1 MKNDVY
7 KPEEPWYS
15 TYTEPD
21 GRPICVSV
29 SLCGP
34 ELLTVRKPCHG
45 KKSWAY
51 IMGGR
56 EAVELRGIDPSD
68 ESPETWCTAQ
78 AAAIDMLT
86 EEFQTEVAKLHTY
99 LDVLQTLQ
107 VKNLKEQID
116 DLLQRLERLQ
126 NGQS

>member
-1 MKNDVY
+1 MKDGIY

-29 SLCGP
+29 SLYGP

-51 IMGGR
+51 VLGGR
-56 EAVELRGIDPSD
+56 EAVELRGIDPD
-68 ESPETWCTAQ
+68 DDSPEAWCLAQ
-78 AAAIDMLT
+78 SAAIDSVT
-86 EEFQTEVAKLHTY
+86 EELQTEVARLRTY

-116 DLLQRLERLQ
+116 GLLQKLERLQ
-126 NGQS
+126 HGKS